1 MNLQQYRNNDV
12 ISGQL
17 DLETIFTI
25 KNFPVF
31 FGISENIIEDD
42 KFVDMNFQISKST
55 GMVQINPLV
64 DLNTVYQ
71 SSHNPGTIG
80 QIWKNHHQALSE
92 FLLKFNKNLILEIGG
107 YSGILANNCIQQNK
121 NIDWTIIDPHVK
133 KFDINIK
140 IDNSFF
146 DENYKSEIKYDLI
159 VHSHLIEHVTNI
171 NSFMRTCHENLSED
185 GYMIFS
191 LPNFDMFVEKRL
203 TNTLN
208 FEHTYFINE
217 YFLSKLFEMNGFELV
232 EKTYYY
238 KKYNIFYCV
247 RKSTIKES
255 TFDQS
260 KYDEYKTKF
269 LEYFDD
275 VKNFIDETNNKIS
288 NNSDTFMFGG
298 HVTSQFLLSM
308 GLEERNITYLL
319 DNDPN
324 KQNKRLYGSN
334 LIIKSPAILANY
346 ENPIL
351 ILKNSSFDEEIK
363 NQILEINKNTKILTF

>member
-1 MNLQQYRNNDV
+1 MNLQQDRNNDV

-17 DLETIFTI
+17 DLELIYTI

-31 FGISENIIEDD
+31 FGTSENAIEDD
-42 KFVDMNFQISKST
+42 KFIDMSFQISKST

-64 DLNTVYQ
+64 DLNIVYQ
-71 SSHNPGTIG
+71 SSHSPGTIG

-107 YSGILANNCIQQNK
+107 YSGILANNCIQKNK
-121 NIDWTIIDPHVK
+121 NINWTIIDPHVK
-133 KFDINIK
+133 KFNNNIK

-146 DENYKSEIKYDLI
+146 DENYKNETKYDLI

-171 NSFMRTCHENLSED
+171 NYFLNTCHKNLNED
-185 GYMIFS
+185 GYMVFS
-191 LPNFDMFVEKRL
+191 LPNFDLFIEKRL

-232 EKTYYY
+232 EKKYYY

-247 RKSTIKES
+247 KKTTIKQS

-260 KYDEYKTKF
+260 KYNEYKTKF
-269 LEYFDD
+269 LEYFND
-275 VKNFIDETNNKIS
+275 VKNFIDKTNNEIS
-288 NNSDTFMFGG
+288 DNSDVFMFGG

-308 GLEERNITYLL
+308 GLEEKNITYLL
-319 DNDPN
+319 DNDLN

-334 LIIKSPAILANY
+334 LIIKSPTILANY

-363 NQILEINKNTKILTF
+363 NQIFEINKNTKILTF